1 MAQLRRIDQVA
12 VVGQTQGSFYIIEH
26 QGLRVFPGTAAG
38 RGIPHMAHADIALQ
52 TLQRLRRKYL
62 VAKAHP
68 LMGRYLP
75 LGSFCVAH
83 RYTAAFLS
91 PVLQG
96 KKPVVY
102 GPGHIVPIKI
112 IHPENPA
119 LLTQF
124 IRPNIKIHQVL
135 IHEVMSFLCVRLPV
149 SYRAV
154 LITTRC

>member
-1 MAQLRRIDQVA
+1 MDRR
-12 VVGQTQGSFYIIEH
+12 
-26 QGLRVFPGTAAG
+26 
-38 RGIPHMAHADIALQ
+38 
-52 TLQRLRRKYL
+52 
-62 VAKAHP
+62 
-68 LMGRYLP
+68 LP
-75 LGSFCVAH
+75 LGPFCVAH

-102 GPGHIVPIKI
+102 GLGHIVPIKI